1 MIMTNS
7 GKCAYYAPGEM
18 DVNVVFGNIEDCVH
32 SAVTGVV
39 HREEI
44 RW

>member
-1 MIMTNS
+1 MTNS

-18 DVNVVFGNIEDCVH
+18 KVNVVFGNIEDCVH
-32 SAVTGVV
+32 SAVLGIV
-39 HREEI
+39 HTEET